1 MDTLR
6 ENLAD
11 VQHAI
16 WSHWM
21 RYLFSRC
28 VWDSAGRA
36 VIPVDLV
43 LRWHR
48 QMDTPYNDLSEKE
61 RESDLHQADKVLGV
75 FQPVLDAVPG
85 YAHYFSVETLS
96 LRLDGDMLGTPLSFA
111 EWLAEATEPDPEA
124 QP

>member
-6 ENLAD
+6 EQLAD

-16 WSHWM
+16 WAHWM
-21 RYLFSRC
+21 RYMFTC
-28 VWDSAGRA
+28 GQFGPDGTWHMPAFKA
-36 VIPVDLV
+36 E
-43 LRWHR
+43 RWQR
-48 QMDTPYNDLSEKE
+48 QMDTPYNELTDQE

-85 YAHYFSVETLS
+85 YAHYFSVATLS